1 MWVVFVWSFQIW
13 QIRVVSGY
21 RRSMGYLRVDCRAGV
36 FALLDTLP
44 KVSTLWETNI
54 QQLKPSLRGLPGT
67 RARYTGLTNTLEDA
81 KNRLR
86 CSFKGWILDQGHT
99 LEELV
104 DITTGIRARGTR
116 RVRWGTIATHG
127 KCCREGCCTTIV
139 GTFRW

>member
-1 MWVVFVWSFQIW
+1 
-13 QIRVVSGY
+13 
-21 RRSMGYLRVDCRAGV
+21 MGYLRVDCRAGV

-104 DITTGIRARGTR
+104 DITTGIRARAQGESGGEQSPPTESAAGR
-116 RVRWGTIATHG
+116 AAVPPSSEPSDGEGLAERSEGGIPVEAG
-127 KCCREGCCTTIV
+127 KNSGS
-139 GTFRW
+139 